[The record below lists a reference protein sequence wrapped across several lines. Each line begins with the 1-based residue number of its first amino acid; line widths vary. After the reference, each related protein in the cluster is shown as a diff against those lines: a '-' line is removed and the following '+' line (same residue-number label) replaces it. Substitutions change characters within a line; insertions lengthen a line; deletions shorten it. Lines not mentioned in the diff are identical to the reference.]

1 MDAWLE
7 AALDYIPR
15 WVDFQRHHFD
25 QPGCAVAVARG
36 PDIVLDRAFGVA
48 SLATGEPLTTQHRFR
63 VASHSK
69 TFTATGIL
77 KLHDQGRL
85 RLDDVAGAFVAG
97 LHPAVAAVTVGQL
110 LSHSAGLVRDGGD
123 GSQFTDQRPFRSE
136 AELRADLT
144 VPPPLQPNERF
155 KYSNHGFGLLGLIIE
170 AVTDEPYPA
179 WIMREVVAAA
189 GLENTYADI
198 GLMTGRLASGH
209 GTRLP
214 LGRRPI
220 IPGDNPTHAMASAT
234 GFVSTAADLARFFA
248 QLSPKAE
255 QSVLSA
261 ASRRDMA
268 RRHWRDAE
276 SSLERYYGLG
286 TISGQWQGWDWFGHS
301 GSFQGFITRTAV
313 FPGEGLTVSVTTNA
327 IDGFAH
333 PWLDGIAHILK
344 SFAAGGAPGR
354 VTADWADRYWT
365 LWSAVDLVAI
375 GDKVLAFNPTLQ
387 PPFTEAS
394 EIAVTGDDAGKVVR
408 APGFASPGEPVRRV
422 RDENGAVSEVW
433 IGGVRLIPEARF
445 TAELKARYGG

>member
-1 MDAWLE
+1 MEAWLE

-15 WVDFQRHHFD
+15 WVDFQRQHFD
-25 QPGCAVAVARG
+25 QPGCAVAIARG
-36 PDIVLDRAFGVA
+36 AEIVLDRAFGVA

-77 KLHDQGRL
+77 KLHDEGRL

-97 LHPAVAAVTVGQL
+97 LHPEVAVVTVGQL

-123 GSQFTDQRPFRSE
+123 SGQFTDRRPFRGE
-136 AELRADLT
+136 AELRADLAL
-144 VPPPLQPNERF
+144 PPPLQPNERF

-170 AVTDEPYPA
+170 AVTGEPYPA
-179 WIMREVVAAA
+179 WIMREVVDAA
-189 GLENTYADI
+189 GLKSTYADI
-198 GLMTGRLASGH
+198 GLVEGRLASGH

-255 QSVLSA
+255 TSVLSA

-268 RRHWRDAE
+268 RRHWRDNE

-286 TISGQWQGWDWFGHS
+286 TIGGQWQGWDWFGHS

-313 FPGEGLTVSVTTNA
+313 FPGEGLTVSVLTNA

-344 SFAAGGAPGR
+344 SFSLGGAPSSVAASWAGR
-354 VTADWADRYWT
+354 FWT
-365 LWSAVDLVAI
+365 LWSAVDLVPI
-375 GDKVLAFNPTLQ
+375 GEKVFAFSPAFQ
-387 PPFTEAS
+387 PPFTEGS
-394 EIAVTGDDAGKVVR
+394 EIAVTGEGVGKVVR
-408 APGFASPGEPVRRV
+408 ASGFLSPGEPVRCARGEDGTV
-422 RDENGAVSEVW
+422 CEVW
-433 IGGVRLIPEARF
+433 IGGVRLSLEASF
-445 TAELKARYGG
+445 VAELTALYGG